1 MNDYNTLGIPYGSSK
16 DEIKKAFRR
25 LAHIH
30 HPDKGGSSQKF
41 SEISS
46 AYSRLMKEDHQ
57 PINNTKRN
65 GFDHVNDFWE
75 KTNRWHDRWHA
86 DPFKDVFRKASQ
98 QQQQTRSAENIWQK
112 YKNDELRRQVD
123 NLLSQMTNVKR
134 MNIRGQMWV
143 NYTN

>member
-1 MNDYNTLGIPYGSSK
+1 MNDYNILGIPYGSSK

-46 AYSRLMKEDHQ
+46 AYSRLMKEDHP
-57 PINNTKRN
+57 PINSTKKN
-65 GFDHVNDFWE
+65 GFTGKDPINDFWK
-75 KTNRWHDRWHA
+75 KTHRWHA
-86 DPFKDVFRKASQ
+86 EPFKDVFRKASQ
-98 QQQQTRSAENIWQK
+98 QQQQTRSTENIWQK

-123 NLLSQMTNVKR
+123 DLLSQMTNVKR
-134 MNIRGQMWV
+134 MDIRGQMWV